1 MKKIT
6 LIILFCFSS
15 LAHASINSNLYES
28 HTYNKKVVGVA
39 DYFKLE
45 LSQIEKQTE
54 ALQTICEDKPTDEEF
69 YNCVKENE
77 SVLSNNRFKNV
88 YPVIYAFFEN
98 SEKREYIKEK
108 LLTYYEEDRNKL
120 IKYIKRNSSKNDLE
134 DNIVINLDLLYNY
147 YSNLIELGYNYS
159 LKHFAN
165 DNAKTLEVEQ
175 YYEEITQHMTKI
187 NED

>member
-15 LAHASINSNLYES
+15 LAQASINSNLYEN

-54 ALQTICEDKPTDEEF
+54 ALQMKCKDESTDEGF

-77 SVLSNNRFKNV
+77 NMLSNNRFKNV

-98 SEKREYIKEK
+98 SEKREHIKEK
-108 LLTYYEEDRNKL
+108 ILTYYEDDRNKL

-134 DNIVINLDLLYNY
+134 ENIIINLDLLYNY

-159 LKHFAN
+159 LKHFAQ
-165 DNAKTLEVEQ
+165 DNVKALEVEQ